1 LGFNNCLVVDGEG
14 KGGGLA
20 LFWSDEIKLDILS
33 YGLHHIDTIVWD
45 DSHHAGWRGTFVYG
59 EPRTQDRHNM
69 WELLRRIKPCSK
81 APWMMIG
88 DFNEV
93 MWSFEHFSKSRRP
106 ERQMLDFREVLSH
119 CDLHDLGFTGLPW
132 TLDNK
137 QAGDRNVKVRLDRV
151 VATTSWSQ

>member
-1 LGFNNCLVVDGEG
+1 MRFRLGFNNCLVVDGEG

-20 LFWSDEIKLDILS
+20 LFWSDEIKMDILS
-33 YGLHHIDTIVWD
+33 YGLHHIDAIVWD
-45 DSHHAGWRGTFVYG
+45 DSHHAGWRGMFVYG
-59 EPRTQDRHNM
+59 EPRTYDRHNM

-106 ERQMLDFREVLSH
+106 ERQMLDFREV
-119 CDLHDLGFTGLPW
+119 
-132 TLDNK
+132 
-137 QAGDRNVKVRLDRV
+137 
-151 VATTSWSQ
+151 